1 MAKSIAYPD
10 SMPLIA
16 RTLNIARYTVLEA
29 WRNHFALLMAGI
41 VIVSVLASVFI
52 RQQAIM
58 EADRMQA
65 AFLASILRVASVFVV
80 AIYVL
85 QGSLREFQDKVLEL
99 MLSLDL
105 PRSHYLAGK
114 LLGYAVVSV
123 CCALIV
129 APALLLVS
137 DATDVLVW
145 TGTLVLELWII
156 AAFALFCIT
165 TFSQLL
171 PSATFVLA
179 FYLLARSITAI
190 QLISASTLAQ
200 PGLATNFGTFLADTI
215 ALVLPRLDAFT
226 QTAWLIDAPVNPL
239 SLAAV
244 ALQTA
249 IYVML
254 LLAAAM
260 FDLHRRNF

>member
-1 MAKSIAYPD
+1 MPNRD
-10 SMPLIA
+10 TMPLIA

-29 WRNHFALLMAGI
+29 WRNRFAILMAGI
-41 VIVSVLASVFI
+41 VIAAVLASIFV
-52 RQQAIM
+52 RQQAIT

-65 AFLASILRVASVFVV
+65 AFLASSLRIASVFVV

-85 QGSLREFQDKVLEL
+85 QGTAREFQDKVLEL

-105 PRSHYLAGK
+105 PRSNYLAGK
-114 LLGYAVVSV
+114 FMGYAGVSI

-129 APALLLVS
+129 ALPLLFVS
-137 DATDVLVW
+137 DAADVLVW
-145 TGTLVLELWII
+145 TYTLVLELWII
-156 AAFALFCIT
+156 AAFALFCMT

-171 PSATFVLA
+171 PAATFVMA
-179 FYLLARSITAI
+179 FYLLARSISAI
-190 QLISASTLAQ
+190 QLISESTLAQ
-200 PGLATNFGTFLADTI
+200 PGLATDFGAVLADAI

-226 QTAWLIDAPVNPL
+226 QTAWLIDAPVTAL
-239 SLAAV
+239 SMTAAT
-244 ALQTA
+244 AQTV
-249 IYVML
+249 IYVLL

>member
-145 TGTLVLELWII
+145 
-156 AAFALFCIT
+156 
-165 TFSQLL
+165 QLL